1 MKVIVDRPISSMER
15 LEACIAEFENA
26 IKLYEDAG
34 GEVYSDDAKK
44 MDLLK
49 ILPGDLG
56 ETLI

>member
-1 MKVIVDRPISSMER
+1 MQK
-15 LEACIAEFENA
+15 LEETIAEFENA

-34 GEVYSDDAKK
+34 GEVYSDEAKK

-56 ETLI
+56 ESLI